1 MTSLNDGGKSM
12 TSLYCF
18 YSDKLINHYKSE
30 SSVHGIIVRGEASE
44 SEDEDITFE
53 EDCEFKSLD
62 QKASVI
68 KNPTSLLNEANV
80 ALHKS
85 LVSGYDDPIIECS
98 SKISKLSQ
106 RIEAAQIVST
116 QSNYATK
123 KASQNVN
130 DILMKFSS
138 LNFSH
143 LPSKRPLLPTE

>member
-1 MTSLNDGGKSM
+1 MSKTR
-12 TSLYCF
+12 T
-18 YSDKLINHYKSE
+18 ISE

-68 KNPTSLLNEANV
+68 KNPTSLLSKGRNIRQRDLLHQKLYEANV

-85 LVSGYDDPIIECS
+85 LVSGFDDPINECS